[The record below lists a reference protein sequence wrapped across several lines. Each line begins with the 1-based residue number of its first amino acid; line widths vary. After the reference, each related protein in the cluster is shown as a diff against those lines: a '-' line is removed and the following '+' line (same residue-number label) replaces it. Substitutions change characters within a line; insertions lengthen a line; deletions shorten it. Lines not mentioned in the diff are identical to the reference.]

1 MLREGTIQTSPSVYG
16 RYMYLNETV
25 NYNGRPEDLLPGL
38 FESEILLKVSNV
50 ASTFSLLLI

>member
-25 NYNGRPEDLLPGL
+25 NYRGRPKDLLPGL
-38 FESEILLKVSNV
+38 FQSEILLKVSNV